1 MIFCRVIH
9 HVPGRIRI
17 EIPSIKGLSEEN
29 LVQASKGLSVPEG
42 TKNIRPN
49 PFTGRVVITYE
60 PEKIN
65 IMKYIKAMASNLE
78 V

>member
-1 MIFCRVIH
+1 MISYRVIH

-17 EIPSIKGLSEEN
+17 DIPSIKGLSEEN
-29 LVQASKGLSVPEG
+29 LVQALKGLSVPEG
-42 TKNIRPN
+42 IKNIRPN
-49 PFTGRVVITYE
+49 LFTGKVVITYE
-60 PEKIN
+60 PEKID

>member
-29 LVQASKGLSVPEG
+29 LVQASKGLSVLEG

-65 IMKYIKAMASNLE
+65 IMKYIKALASNLE

>member
-9 HVPGRIRI
+9 HVPGRIKI

-42 TKNIRPN
+42 IKNIRPN

>member
-29 LVQASKGLSVPEG
+29 LVQASKGLSVPKG
-42 TKNIRPN
+42 TKNIRLN